1 MKRWFLKIMDC
12 KDGKD
17 MYVST
22 YFALIEE
29 QKQALDFVTEE
40 DANDYARQM
49 MPDDDVVAVEEE
61 IKYQWHSIST
71 TMQYTGNMDINAVF
85 PILFYF
91 YAIFFTCLYKL

>member
-1 MKRWFLKIMDC
+1 MKRWFLKITDC
-12 KDGKD
+12 QDGKD

-22 YFALIEE
+22 YFALVEE

-61 IKYQWHSIST
+61 IKY
-71 TMQYTGNMDINAVF
+71 
-85 PILFYF
+85 
-91 YAIFFTCLYKL
+91 